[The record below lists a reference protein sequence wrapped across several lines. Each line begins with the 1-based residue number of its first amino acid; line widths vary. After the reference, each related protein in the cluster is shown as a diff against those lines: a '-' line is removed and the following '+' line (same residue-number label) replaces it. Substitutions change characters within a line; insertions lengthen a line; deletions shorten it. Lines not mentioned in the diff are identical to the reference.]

1 MCKGQSSCSRRIF
14 HSAVERPQSPDL
26 QELVSGTTTII
37 YFPRGHIYSDGLT
50 VCDFCYRGCCLKN
63 SLKSFLSAFTKM

>member
-50 VCDFCYRGCCLKN
+50 MLSLFVTFATEIAVLK
-63 SLKSFLSAFTKM
+63 TH